1 MGGSPDDKEFV
12 YEDDE
17 PGDAPRVDK
26 GRAVGDEGP
35 AGGDSAAPSPGGPNA
50 AQFKGDSSLIPH
62 PSSLSLAICLVSGGM
77 DSCVT
82 AAIARE
88 ENEELAFLHVSYGQ
102 LTERRERRAF
112 EELAD
117 FYGVSRRLA
126 VSLEHLARIGGS
138 SLTDPSIP
146 VSEADLAAREI
157 PTSYVPFRNA
167 HLLAVATSWA
177 EVVGASRVYIG
188 AVAEDSSGYP
198 DCRPEFYA
206 AFQRAIDAGT
216 RPSTRVEI
224 RTPVISLRKSEIIR
238 RGVELGAP
246 LGLTWSCYRAEEAAC
261 GGCDSC
267 ALRLRAFR
275 EAGVTDP
282 VAYAR

>member
-1 MGGSPDDKEFV
+1 MGGSPDDKDYV
-12 YEDDE
+12 YEDE
-17 PGDAPRVDK
+17 TGDAHLEDE
-26 GRAVGDEGP
+26 GRADEV
-35 AGGDSAAPSPGGPNA
+35 SAAKSEGELSA
-50 AQFKGDSSLIPH
+50 EVVSHDSSHITPH
-62 PSSLSLAICLVSGGM
+62 KTLPLAICLVSGGM

-88 ENEELAFLHVSYGQ
+88 ENDELAFLHVSYGQ
-102 LTERRERRAF
+102 RTERRERRAF

-117 FYGVSRRLA
+117 FYCVGKRLA

-138 SLTDPSIP
+138 SLTDSSIP
-146 VSEADLAAREI
+146 VAEADLASRLI

-177 EVVGASRVYIG
+177 EVTGASRVYIG

-206 AFQRAIDAGT
+206 AFQHTIDVGT
-216 RPSTRVEI
+216 RPTTRIEI

-246 LGLTWSCYRAEEAAC
+246 LHLTWSCYRAEEEAC
-261 GGCDSC
+261 GTCDSC

-275 EAGVTDP
+275 QAGLADP
-282 VAYAR
+282 ITYAS